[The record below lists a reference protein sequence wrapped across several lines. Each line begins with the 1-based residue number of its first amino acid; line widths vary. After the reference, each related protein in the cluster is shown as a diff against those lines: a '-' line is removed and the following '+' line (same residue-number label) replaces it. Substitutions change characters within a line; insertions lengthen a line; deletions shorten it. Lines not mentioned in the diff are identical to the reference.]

1 MEIASV
7 PSNPAIAAAN
17 AANNTSSA
25 AAISSDFETFLKMLT
40 VQMQNQN
47 PLDPVKSED
56 FAVQLATFSGVEQ
69 QVQTN
74 DLLKSLAT
82 QMNVMGMSQLSGWV
96 GMEARAP
103 VAAGFDGTNPVQIV
117 PNPPSTAESA
127 ILVVRNASG
136 EEVQRALIPV
146 SGDPLEWNG
155 VDGNGNPFPVG
166 LYDFSV
172 EGYNNGD
179 LTSTR
184 TVDVYTE
191 IVEARVEGGETIL
204 LMSGGATIAASL
216 VSGLRQPLLAS

>member
-1 MEIASV
+1 MDTNLATNPVAATGGAASTV
-7 PSNPAIAAAN
+7 Q
-17 AANNTSSA
+17 SSPVL
-25 AAISSDFETFLKMLT
+25 SSDFETFLKMLT
-40 VQMQNQN
+40 AQAKYQDPLE
-47 PLDPVKSED
+47 PLDSSEY
-56 FAVQLATFSGVEQ
+56 ASQLAQFSMVEQ

-117 PNPPSTAESA
+117 PNPPLTADSA
-127 ILVVRNASG
+127 ILVVRDATG
-136 EEVQRALIPV
+136 QEVQRTLIPV
-146 SGDPLEWNG
+146 SNQPLEWNG
-155 VDGNGNPFPVG
+155 VDGNGDPFPIG
-166 LYDFSV
+166 LYDFTV

-204 LMSGGATIAASL
+204 LMSGGATIAASS
-216 VSGLRQPLLAS
+216 VSGLRQPTPLT

>member
-1 MEIASV
+1 MDVTSTAV
-7 PSNPAIAAAN
+7 NPAVTATN
-17 AANNTSSA
+17 TGNNTQSN

-40 VQMQNQN
+40 VQMQNQD

-74 DLLKSLAT
+74 DLLKSLAA

-103 VAAGFDGTNPVQIV
+103 VAAGFDGSTPVQIV
-117 PNPPSTAESA
+117 PNPPLTADSA
-127 ILVVRNASG
+127 ILVVRDSNGA
-136 EEVQRALIPV
+136 EVQRAVIPV
-146 SGDPLEWNG
+146 STEPLEWNG
-155 VDGNGNPFPVG
+155 ISSNGDPYPVG

-172 EGYNNGD
+172 EGYNNGA

-191 IVEARVEGGETIL
+191 IVEARIEDGETIL
-204 LMSGGATIAASL
+204 VTSGGATVAASA
-216 VSGLRQPLLAS
+216 VSGLRQPFSPI